1 MNKNTKT
8 YNWSNSRGDK
18 LVYTVELG
26 YLLDAS
32 GNDQVNHPGRRI
44 SESLSVNGKAVN
56 HGWLKTLDKN
66 HPLYAKGARGQFG
79 EYAML
84 DKDYTACLNAYKQVE
99 QSDEYVAYQDF
110 LKVAH
115 KNHIQ
120 YTNDAKKIEEMS
132 AMGDK

>member
-1 MNKNTKT
+1 MNKNTKI

-32 GNDQVNHPGRRI
+32 GNEQVNHPGCKI
-44 SESLSVNGKAVN
+44 VESLSVNGKTVN
-56 HGWLKTLDKN
+56 HGWLKALDKN

-84 DKDYTACLNAYKQVE
+84 DKDYTDCLNTYKQVE
-99 QSDEYVAYQDF
+99 QSDEYVTYQNF
-110 LKVAH
+110 LRVAH

-120 YTNDAKKIEEMS
+120 YVNDAKKIEEMS

>member
-32 GNDQVNHPGRRI
+32 GKEQVNHQGRRI
-44 SESLSVNGKAVN
+44 VESLSVNGKTVN
-56 HGWLKTLDKN
+56 HGWLKALDKN

-79 EYAML
+79 EFAML
-84 DKDYTACLNAYKQVE
+84 DKDYTACLNAYKEVE
-99 QSDEYVAYQDF
+99 QTDEYIAYNEF
-110 LKVAH
+110 LKLAH

-120 YTNDAKKIEEMS
+120 YVNDAKKIEEMS